1 MPETSG
7 SVNTGATGYKNG
19 SDLLLSIGGKCVGH
33 CSSHSVTYNSDIKEH
48 AVKPEAI
55 KAKSSG
61 LWKGK
66 AVVSLSISISAE
78 GVRFYSETE
87 NGFEQ
92 IVPMWAKGQS
102 VEVQS
107 FARGGDTSPTLKGKF
122 VITKIEE
129 TNPAQ
134 DDATYSI
141 DLENDGEPDV
151 YPGKA

>member
-33 CSSHSVTYNSDIKEH
+33 CSSHSVTYNSDTKEH

-55 KAKSSG
+55 KEKSSG

-92 IVPMWAKGQS
+92 IVPMWGKGQS

>member
-19 SDLLLSIGGKCVGH
+19 SDLLLNIGGKCVGH
-33 CSSHSVTYNSDIKEH
+33 CSSHSVTYNSDTKEH

-55 KAKSSG
+55 KAKSSC

-66 AVVSLSISISAE
+66 AVVGLNISISAE

-92 IVPMWAKGQS
+92 IVPMWGKGQS

-107 FARGGDTSPTLKGKF
+107 FARGDDASPTLKGKF

-141 DLENDGEPDV
+141 DLENDGEPDT

>member
-33 CSSHSVTYNSDIKEH
+33 CSSHSVTYNSDTKEH
-48 AVKPEAI
+48 AVKPESV

-66 AVVSLSISISAE
+66 AVVSLNISISAE

-92 IVPMWAKGQS
+92 IVPMWGKGQS

>member
-1 MPETSG
+1 MPETSE

-33 CSSHSVTYNSDIKEH
+33 CSSHSVTYNSDTKEH

-55 KAKSSG
+55 KTKSSG

-92 IVPMWAKGQS
+92 IVPMWGKGQS

-141 DLENDGEPDV
+141 DLENDGEPDT

>member
-33 CSSHSVTYNSDIKEH
+33 CSSHSVTYNSDTKEH
-48 AVKPEAI
+48 AVKPEVI

-92 IVPMWAKGQS
+92 IVPMWGKGQS

-141 DLENDGEPDV
+141 DLENDGEPDT

>member
-7 SVNTGATGYKNG
+7 SSNTGTTGYVNG
-19 SDLLLSIGGKCVGH
+19 SDLLLSIGGACVGH
-33 CSSHSVTYNSDIKEH
+33 CSSHSVTYNSETKDH
-48 AVKPEAI
+48 AVKPEAS

-61 LWKGK
+61 FWKGK
-66 AVVSLSISISAE
+66 SVTGLGISISAE

-92 IVPMWAKGQS
+92 IVPMWGKGQS

-107 FARGGDTSPTLKGKF
+107 FARGGDASPTLKGKF

-134 DDATYSI
+134 DDATYSL
-141 DLENDGEPDV
+141 DLENDGEPDT